1 MPFFFLATIYYL
13 VFWVTDSLSVVFDE
27 ILYLPALTTALLNNK
42 FVIAVLTHR
51 NFQTSLCFSVL
62 DRSSLGIK
70 YNNNKKS
77 IKKKPLPFILNKTT
91 SLVVLVKTVVFT
103 CLKSHS
109 MWNFFCS
116 AVLHSFSPG

>member
-62 DRSSLGIK
+62 DRSFLGIK

-77 IKKKPLPFILNKTT
+77 IKKKPFLLF
-91 SLVVLVKTVVFT
+91 
-103 CLKSHS
+103 
-109 MWNFFCS
+109 
-116 AVLHSFSPG
+116 